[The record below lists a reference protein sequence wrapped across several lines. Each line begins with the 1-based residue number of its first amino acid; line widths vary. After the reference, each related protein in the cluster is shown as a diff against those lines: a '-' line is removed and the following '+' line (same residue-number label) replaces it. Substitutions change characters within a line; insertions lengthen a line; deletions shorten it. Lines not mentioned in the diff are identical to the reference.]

1 MSLTLQ
7 ILDPREDPE
16 PAGWERLRTAAGQC
30 VTWRYDLLR
39 AYAWAA
45 QAPVLLTVLRKDGVA
60 VGAVSASLRGIR
72 PSRGVYAA
80 ARRDP
85 AGILDVHAPGNR
97 SQKGWWF
104 AGDLEPERRR
114 ELLRGYVRGVRRE
127 LGPGWRSVVWREVS
141 PGEPELL
148 PGLLRVTLPT
158 APLARLATPWTGLD
172 GWYAGLDRARRESL
186 RRRARSF
193 AADPGLSIG
202 VGPARELVTA
212 EEAAALRAAND
223 LKHRNRLFPLAPLP
237 LPYLEALVGGDEVVA
252 IAYRDR
258 EGRLLGL
265 SLILDH
271 PRWPVCLSWGAVTPE
286 DGGRKHL
293 YFDGYVRMVE
303 WAVAAGK
310 TGLVLGKGQ
319 AEAKSSLG
327 ADLVPSSAL
336 AVPL

>member
-7 ILDPREDPE
+7 ILDPLHDPE
-16 PAGWERLRTAAGQC
+16 PSDWERLRTAAGQC

-45 QAPVLLTVLRKDGVA
+45 QAPVLLAVLREEGVA
-60 VGAVSASLRGIR
+60 VGAVSASLRGVR
-72 PSRGVYAA
+72 PHRGVYASG
-80 ARRDP
+80 RDP
-85 AGILDVHAPGNR
+85 AGLVDVHAPGNR

-104 AGDLEPERRR
+104 TGDPEPQRQRD
-114 ELLRGYVRGVRRE
+114 LLRGYVRGIRRE
-127 LGPGWRSVVWREVS
+127 LGAGWRGVVWREVS
-141 PGEPELL
+141 PGEPALL
-148 PGLLRVTLPT
+148 PGTVKVRLPT
-158 APLARLATPWTGLD
+158 APLAKLATPWTGVED
-172 GWYAGLDRARRESL
+172 WYALLDRARRDSL

-193 AADPGLSIG
+193 TADPSLSVE

-212 EEAAALRAAND
+212 AEAAALRAEND
-223 LKHRNRLFPLAPLP
+223 LKHRSRLFPLAPLP
-237 LPYLEALVGGDEVVA
+237 LPYLEALVGGDEVMA

-258 EGRLLGL
+258 PGRRLLGL

-271 PRWPVCLSWGAVTPE
+271 PTWPVCLSWGALLPE

-303 WAVAAGK
+303 WSISSGK
-310 TGLVLGKGQ
+310 AGLVLGKGQ
-319 AEAKSSLG
+319 AEAKRDLG